1 MCPWNSIVWLQWN
14 CCCEQN
20 INAANPRLL
29 LSRPHT
35 NKRSSQHNPNF
46 TQNIKKAKA
55 RKPSNYLKESKKQKT
70 YLKEPEHHRRAQQSL
85 PGILIPENGEHMP
98 HPPRRPIPRTLH
110 PPTRHRLANPPI
122 PALAPRAPAPP
133 RSSPDSLPR
142 KCRGPASHADPAG
155 RTPCERD
162 WSPRGVL
169 ARPEG
174 ASGCAGEV

>member
-20 INAANPRLL
+20 IKTSMRRIPASFFPD
-29 LSRPHT
+29 PTQT
-35 NKRSSQHNPNF
+35 NGLHNHNVNFTHDIKRSENPKSTN
-46 TQNIKKAKA
+46 
-55 RKPSNYLKESKKQKT
+55 PPKETKQTERPRESRHSKKQG
-70 YLKEPEHHRRAQQSL
+70 QQSL
-85 PGILIPENGEHMP
+85 ELQFPKNGGNMP

-110 PPTRHRLANPPI
+110 PPTRHRLANPAI
-122 PALAPRAPAPP
+122 PALPPRAPAPP

-174 ASGCAGEV
+174 ASGC